1 MNNVF
6 YKTLISYAKNEIK
19 NIEPLLIR
27 AENGF
32 LTEKSIDE
40 SIKYLAIIQSTLLK
54 AKQSYIDITK
64 QRIT

>member
-40 SIKYLAIIQSTLLK
+40 SIKYLAIIQSILLK
-54 AKQSYIDITK
+54 AKQSYIDIAK
-64 QRIT
+64 RRIT